1 MWLGLHSGRV
11 EMLRAKWLSV
21 LEGTCVLAHEDILG
35 TFLASVLQFYR
46 MDFWLIHDVLC
57 VKGA

>member
-1 MWLGLHSGRV
+1 
-11 EMLRAKWLSV
+11 MLRAKWLSV

-57 VKGA
+57 AKGA